1 MAILLREAPP
11 YYTKFR
17 ESSKRLHPTVSNIP
31 FLTVDNLSEFQ
42 EWDYISTHAPS
53 GSLSICDTQK
63 SPKYFSIKDLD
74 LT

>member
-17 ESSKRLHPTVSNIP
+17 ESSKCSRQNIP
-31 FLTVDNLSEFQ
+31 FLTVDNLLEFQ
-42 EWDYISTHAPS
+42 EWDYIYTHAPS
-53 GSLSICDTQK
+53 ASLSICDTQK
-63 SPKYFSIKDLD
+63 SHKYFSIKDLD